1 MDFDARDECDDK
13 GGNDDY
19 YKKRLRIEAPVFN
32 SLSLKFDEIL
42 NSLYAERLNF
52 IYAEL

>member
-1 MDFDARDECDDK
+1 MREMSAMTRAATTTI
-13 GGNDDY
+13 
-19 YKKRLRIEAPVFN
+19 YKKWLRIEAPVFN